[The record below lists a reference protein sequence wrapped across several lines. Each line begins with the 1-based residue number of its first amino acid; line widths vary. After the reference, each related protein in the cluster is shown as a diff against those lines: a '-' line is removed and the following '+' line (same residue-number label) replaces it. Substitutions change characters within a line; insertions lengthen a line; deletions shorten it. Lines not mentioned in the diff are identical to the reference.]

1 MLMEI
6 MILQFLMIM
15 TNLSKGQVLYL
26 HELMAQK
33 KNVLKSRQGQESKSF
48 YLYLFLVIKEA

>member
-1 MLMEI
+1 MEI

-15 TNLSKGQVLYL
+15 TSLSKGQVWYL
-26 HELMAQK
+26 HELMAQM

-48 YLYLFLVIKEA
+48 FLYLFLVIKVA